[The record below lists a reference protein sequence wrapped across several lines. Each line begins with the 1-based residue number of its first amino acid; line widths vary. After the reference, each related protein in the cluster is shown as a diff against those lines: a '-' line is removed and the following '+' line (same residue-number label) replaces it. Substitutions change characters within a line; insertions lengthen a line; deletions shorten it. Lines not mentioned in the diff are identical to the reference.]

1 MLCAGFHLVA
11 YIINCLHPPYPVLV
25 VSFILAGFGNGLAEG
40 AWNAWVGSLARAS
53 ELLGFMHA
61 LYGIGGVMSPLLATS
76 LITKAHLPWY
86 AYYYVMVRYPIL
98 VRPFVTVP
106 FRRRLIRSWYTRSA
120 LLPSSSSP

>member
-1 MLCAGFHLVA
+1 MASAALNNWIHLKIGQRGVAMLCSGFHLAA

-40 AWNAWVGSLARAS
+40 AWNTYVGNLTRPS

-61 LYGIGGVMSPLLATS
+61 FYGIGGVVSPLLATS

-86 AYYYVMVRYPIL
+86 FYYYIMVR
-98 VRPFVTVP
+98 
-106 FRRRLIRSWYTRSA
+106 
-120 LLPSSSSP
+120 

>member
-1 MLCAGFHLVA
+1 MLCSGFHLSA

-40 AWNAWVGSLARAS
+40 AWNAYIGNLARPS

-61 LYGIGGVMSPLLATS
+61 LYGIGGVISPLLATS

-86 AYYYVMVRYPIL
+86 SYYYIMVGSL
-98 VRPFVTVP
+98 FACSL
-106 FRRRLIRSWYTRSA
+106 RLQGLKAS
-120 LLPSSSSP
+120 